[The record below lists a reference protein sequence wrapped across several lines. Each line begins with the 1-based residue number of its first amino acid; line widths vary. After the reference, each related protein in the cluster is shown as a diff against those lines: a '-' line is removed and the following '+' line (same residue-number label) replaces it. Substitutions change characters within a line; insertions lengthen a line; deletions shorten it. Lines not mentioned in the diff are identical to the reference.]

1 MTMGSEEAATAT
13 GEQFVPNQLAAL
25 VPSFDP
31 SKDSLE
37 IWSQK
42 VELLVNTWPPS
53 KLSEL
58 ATRLILN
65 CSGSAFQKLQLH
77 KDELIKNDPKAI
89 KALVAYLGGQWGKV
103 PLEKRFDAAEKALFR
118 CAQRPDETNDSYLA
132 RADVLWSELLSKNMA
147 LSELRA
153 YVVLRGSQLPAED
166 KKRVLV
172 ESGAE
177 NDAQLTLDRVSKAVR
192 MLGAGFFQ
200 EYAGLRKQ
208 KLKTYDHQV
217 LVAEDEETE
226 TGTFHAE
233 EEGPDETSYIEQLA
247 SEGDPDAVLIS
258 EYESAMTETI
268 QDDEELA
275 SCYNAYAEA
284 RYRLS
289 ERFRSRGF
297 WPIKGKGKSGKSK
310 SKGKFAKDRKSLQE
324 RILSSFCRKCG
335 QKGHWKSECP
345 NSAGSY
351 SSDGRSSSSHAP
363 TAAASYVDMP
373 MNSLPLEFMQLPTHQ
388 EESLDASCSHPVQD
402 IFVGISNAN
411 ITYGEDMGSRY
422 GDSYL
427 LRNRKS
433 HDEVQSCQQAISILQ
448 NRHHKSFGKNPL
460 LSSHAPESCLRQLNP
475 SERAQFHTDRFD
487 PDRSLPSVE
496 EAHFASHGSYGVV
509 DLGASKTV
517 IGSDS
522 LKELMKSLPPE
533 ILQHC
538 YRTPCV
544 IHFRFGNQGIL
555 SSEWAFVLPISKTL
569 HLKVA
574 VVKGSTPFL
583 LSNALL
589 RTIGAVIDTSRDVLW
604 CHRFNCA
611 VSLHLTNRGLFLLD
625 LKELLQKAWH
635 HGETGIGV
643 SKDDRSHV
651 RMSEPVQKKLFEC
664 AEPSKHQ
671 APETCHF
678 LDDSQNIKPGYSHEL
693 KCVNKGTI
701 ETVVGPSDSSTKESP
716 NPQILPQ
723 EQSSDPSFHPSVI
736 CNVAGRPPS
745 QSSDSSGT
753 PTDSRHATGR
763 HGGIAP
769 GVRPETCGQK
779 VPGHLGHRPGVDHLG
794 HIPLREEHKEGT
806 SDFHDVCREES
817 GRTRETRWHS
827 GENGHRSSADTSSS
841 NIDQAQ
847 GDDAPSQDQRC
858 FINSTADS
866 RDGRR
871 GLRPDRISG
880 VCGGPSSSNG
890 TSSRCGH
897 IAAKDASYGECSH
910 ADHEPPS
917 DPTVRAEG
925 SECFHL
931 TAGDVDQEF
940 DSPTQHFGNRLT
952 ERKRY
957 LQLVLKYSKELEEC
971 EKHVTRGQ
979 KKINALEVYS
989 GPQSQ
994 LTQQVNNVGLKGERF
1009 GYQQGDLKTQA
1020 GRYLLFTK
1028 IIEGQPEDVWYSPEC
1043 RPWSAWSF
1051 FNSSQSLEAWDRI
1064 HQERLEGLEQVALG
1078 TVIFRYQC
1086 KRHHHFHWEQPD
1098 RSLMFRLP
1106 MMQEVF
1112 AYTKMIE
1119 CDLCE
1124 VGDLKDPET
1133 QLPIKK
1139 SLLICTTSQR
1149 MYDMFHGRKC
1159 RHQHHHQPIE
1169 GSVKWKGER
1178 IARSR
1183 FTENYPRKF
1192 ARQIALLWKHPRVPR
1207 EKPFSDFALV
1217 TTRGDDAESPPSK
1230 RQRIRAAPPK
1240 APHLIDISEMPCVKR
1255 RKLEKQPDQ
1264 TSQHSEIVQQVF
1276 TDICRKVDE
1285 KTPRV
1290 GKRRFDS
1297 TDEIIQDLQKWFPE
1311 KQIKCAITC
1320 RGTDRLQ
1327 GPPANLNSSEAPWR
1341 KTIFVHRT
1349 TGKIL
1354 ITRDWE
1360 EWGVLPKRQLIRTG
1374 CPARLSITV
1383 FAHNPVATP
1392 QPEVPTVAPGP
1403 LPGDLIET
1411 PQNVPER
1418 VVCDVSSHHH
1428 GPRFQ
1433 NLSAQEREVLLRC
1446 HRNLGH
1452 PSADRLKTLLKQ
1464 QGFRPEAI
1472 EAIDDL
1478 RCSTCLE
1485 QQAPKISRP
1494 SALKEPLDFND
1505 KVSMDGVSWENKKGT
1520 VFHFYHV
1527 IDYSTSFHIAA
1538 IAPNRSTPSAVEFLG
1553 NHWISWAG
1561 PPIEL
1566 LVDSATE
1573 LNSHEMDHFCQRF
1586 NIRKSTTC
1594 PEAHW
1599 QNGRAERHGEVLQQ
1613 MLNKYQDDFEIN
1625 NYHDLQQAL
1634 WHCVHAKN
1642 ACSLRR
1648 GFAPE
1653 VLVLGK
1659 HTRLPGSLSGDSQ
1672 VSSHLLAESESQQG
1686 LLFRENLARREAARK
1701 AFWEADNHAAIR
1713 RAMLRRTRPNRGTY
1727 QAGEWVMMWKK
1738 VEPSKG
1744 QWIGPA
1750 RVVTQEGTH
1759 TVWST
1764 MSGRLY
1770 RCSPEQ
1776 IRPVSAFEA
1785 RQVPVET
1792 TSNPQSLLDQIKEVQ
1807 AQNNTEQFQ
1816 DLSGQA
1822 FPVPP
1827 GVSTPV
1833 EVIPNPTDTPE
1844 EESSQSLEEQGSEH
1858 QPDAEPNIPSSE
1870 VSINNP
1876 DPTDVPVPEDTDSEL
1891 VTQALYCQDQD
1902 VVSEPLTGVELAWR
1916 FEIAV
1921 GHQELINFQEG
1932 EDSADAFLVSS
1943 VKKQRVEVKLHEL
1956 SREEQQEM
1964 KIAKDTEIKN
1974 WISTNT
1980 VERLLRDKIDP
1991 SQIMKCRWIL
2001 TWKPLDEEA
2010 RKEAAD
2016 PSKTRKAKAR
2026 LVVLGFMDP
2035 NLDKLQRD
2043 SPTMSRLSRMM
2054 VLQLIASKAWTLFS
2068 FDIRT
2073 AFLQGQPQKDRLLA
2087 IEPVPELSQ
2096 ALKLKSNEICKLTKS
2111 AYGLVDAPFLWYQ
2124 ALRKKLL
2131 EIGFEESPFDPCV
2144 YLLRDPKTGLPEGIL
2159 GTHVDDGLGGG
2170 NSRFDAKIAELEAT
2184 FPFGSR
2190 RTGKFTFTGIDLQ
2203 QHADKSITMSQSAYI
2218 KNIAPIAITQDRR
2231 QKIDEVVTESE
2242 RQGLRALIG
2251 SIQYASVNTRP
2262 DLSSRLSF
2270 LQSSITKAKVSDL
2283 IEGNRVLHEAKK
2295 DHDLSITIRP
2305 IPCSDLRFLVFSDAS
2320 FSSQKVPDSH
2330 AGCII
2335 LATHKEIANNC
2346 KCPIS
2351 PLSWGSK
2358 KIQRVVVSTLAAE
2371 TMAMSSALDQLSW
2384 LKLCWGW
2391 MQDPCCNWKKPEEAL
2406 KELPQSYASA
2416 TYRAQQ
2422 LPESLAVTDC
2432 KSLFDL
2438 VTRAAPPNC
2447 QEFRTML
2454 HARSIKE
2461 LLSEGISM
2469 RWVHSGAQLAD
2480 SLTKVMETSF
2490 LKETLR
2496 QGTYKLHDEL
2506 EVLKARSNSR
2516 NRLKWLRGE
2525 GCSDSCMLQHY

>member
-1 MTMGSEEAATAT
+1 MSGSEGTATAT
-13 GEQFVPNQLAAL
+13 GEQFVPNQLATL

-42 VELLVNTWPPS
+42 VELLASTWPQS

-118 CAQRPDETNDSYLA
+118 CAQRPDESNDSYLA
-132 RADVLWSELLSKNMA
+132 RADVLWSELISKNMS

-153 YVVLRGSQLPAED
+153 YVVLRGSQLPGED

-177 NDAQLTLDRVSKAVR
+177 NDAQLTLDRVSKAIR

-208 KLKTYDHQV
+208 KLKTYDHEV
-217 LVAEDEETE
+217 MMAEDEETE
-226 TGTFHAE
+226 AGTFHTE
-233 EEGPDETSYIEQLA
+233 ENEIDETVYIDQLA

-268 QDDEELA
+268 QDDQELA

-297 WPIKGKGKSGKSK
+297 WPIKGKNKGGK
-310 SKGKFAKDRKSLQE
+310 SKGKGKFSKDRKSLEQ

-345 NSAGSY
+345 NAPGSF
-351 SSDGRSSSSHAP
+351 SNDGRSSSSRAP
-363 TAAASYVDMP
+363 TASVSYVDMP
-373 MNSLPLEFMQLPTHQ
+373 VDSLPMEFMNLPSHQ
-388 EESLDASCSHPVQD
+388 DESLDATCSHLVQE
-402 IFVGISNAN
+402 IFVGIGSDN
-411 ITYGEDMGSRY
+411 ITIGEKGKGRF
-422 GDSYL
+422 GDSNL
-427 LRNRKS
+427 LEGTGS
-433 HDEVQSCQQAISILQ
+433 ILSMSSCHQAIQVLQ
-448 NRHHKSFGKNPL
+448 NRHHKHTIGNHTV
-460 LSSHAPESCLRQLNP
+460 SSTEHDDIPRQP
-475 SERAQFHTDRFD
+475 SHSERAHPQVNRLATDCSNF
-487 PDRSLPSVE
+487 PVE

-517 IGSDS
+517 IGSDN
-522 LKELMKSLPPE
+522 LQELMKSLPAE
-533 ILQHC
+533 VLKHC

-544 IHFRFGNQGIL
+544 IHFRFGNQGML
-555 SSEWAFVLPISKTL
+555 SSEWAFVVPITKTL
-569 HLKVA
+569 HLKIA

-635 HGETGIGV
+635 HGENISLSPTSV
-643 SKDDRSHV
+643 TSSEARSNA
-651 RMSEPVQKKLFEC
+651 RSSESLENTADADKQPI
-664 AEPSKHQ
+664 PSYPH
-671 APETCHF
+671 EMCHF
-678 LDDSQNIKPGYSHEL
+678 LDNKPKVDNKNEVSHE
-693 KCVNKGTI
+693 
-701 ETVVGPSDSSTKESP
+701 SDQTACRSDKQVRSQITSELPHCDSTE
-716 NPQILPQ
+716 
-723 EQSSDPSFHPSVI
+723 I
-736 CNVAGRPPS
+736 CHVACRSTS
-745 QSSDSSGT
+745 QVANTSC
-753 PTDSRHATGR
+753 PTAASRHVP
-763 HGGIAP
+763 GGDGGALL
-769 GVRPETCGQK
+769 GVRSKASGQE
-779 VPGHLGHRPGVDHLG
+779 VQDHLG
-794 HIPLREEHKEGT
+794 NRPRVDHMGHGPLWQEHQAKSPTIP
-806 SDFHDVCREES
+806 DVCGEE
-817 GRTRETRWHS
+817 GAPARETRGHCGEDGSRSTAISSFSQHCQAQDDDASSQSQRS
-827 GENGHRSSADTSSS
+827 GLHQSSNHRDGRGGFRSDRVIGSSRGSPTSSS
-841 NIDQAQ
+841 TRRCDCPST
-847 GDDAPSQDQRC
+847 DAAYR
-858 FINSTADS
+858 
-866 RDGRR
+866 
-871 GLRPDRISG
+871 
-880 VCGGPSSSNG
+880 
-890 TSSRCGH
+890 
-897 IAAKDASYGECSH
+897 ECPH
-910 ADHEPPS
+910 ADHESHPEPAMR
-917 DPTVRAEG
+917 D
-925 SECFHL
+925 SETDCFHL
-931 TAGDVDQEF
+931 LAGDCDQ
-940 DSPTQHFGNRLT
+940 DYDTLGRKFGKQLT
-952 ERKRY
+952 ERSRY
-957 LQLVLKYSKELEEC
+957 QQLVQKYTDELEAC
-971 EKHVTRGQ
+971 VKQNSTIR
-979 KKINALEVYS
+979 KINSLEVFS

-994 LTQQVNNVGLKGERF
+994 LTQQVQNAGLKGDRF
-1009 GYQQGDLKTQA
+1009 GYQQGDLTTIE
-1020 GRYLLFTK
+1020 GRKLLFLK
-1028 IIEGQPEDVWYSPEC
+1028 IVEGQPDQLWYSPEC
-1043 RPWSAWSF
+1043 RPWSAWSS
-1051 FNSSQSLEAWDRI
+1051 FNSSVSLEAWDRI
-1064 HQERLEGLEQVALG
+1064 YQERLKGLEQVALG
-1078 TVIFRYQC
+1078 TVLFRYQC
-1086 KRHHHFHWEQPD
+1086 RQHHHFHWEQPD

-1133 QLPIKK
+1133 QCPIKK
-1139 SLLICTTSQR
+1139 GLLICATSQR
-1149 MYDMFHGRKC
+1149 LFDLLHGRKC

-1192 ARQIALLWKHPRVPR
+1192 ARQIARLWKQSSVPR
-1207 EKPFSDFALV
+1207 EKPFSDFVLV
-1217 TTRGDDAESPPSK
+1217 TTRSDDDPPPLK
-1230 RQRIRAAPPK
+1230 RARIRAAPAK
-1240 APHLIDISEMPCVKR
+1240 APHMIEVSELPSLKR
-1255 RKLEKQPDQ
+1255 RKLEKQPDNE
-1264 TSQHSEIVQQVF
+1264 SQQSEVAQQAF
-1276 TDICRKVDE
+1276 TEICRLADE

-1290 GKRRFDS
+1290 GKRRLG
-1297 TDEIIQDLQKWFPE
+1297 THDEILQKIQKWLPD
-1311 KQIKCAITC
+1311 KQIYCGLTC

-1327 GPPANLNSSEAPWR
+1327 APPVDLNPAEAPWR

-1349 TGKIL
+1349 SGKIL
-1354 ITRDWE
+1354 ITKEWE
-1360 EWGVLPKRQLIRTG
+1360 EWGTLPKRQLIRAG
-1374 CPARLSITV
+1374 CPSRLSITV
-1383 FAHNPVATP
+1383 YAHNPIEVQRPEIPSTSSTGQSAVGTMP
-1392 QPEVPTVAPGP
+1392 DNPENLNQPTGEQR
-1403 LPGDLIET
+1403 I
-1411 PQNVPER
+1411 
-1418 VVCDVSSHHH
+1418 VCDLESHQH
-1428 GPRFQ
+1428 GPKFLQ
-1433 NLSAQEREVLLRC
+1433 LSPQEREVLLRC
-1446 HRNLGH
+1446 HKNLGH

-1472 EAIDDL
+1472 DAIDDL
-1478 RCSTCLE
+1478 RCSNCQE

-1494 SALKEPLDFND
+1494 AAIKEPLDFND
-1505 KVSMDGVSWENKKGT
+1505 KISMDGIAWKSKGGT
-1520 VFHFYHV
+1520 TFHFYHV
-1527 IDYSTSFHIAA
+1527 IDYSTSFHVAA
-1538 IAPNRSTPSAVEFLG
+1538 IAPNRSSNSVIEFLG
-1553 NHWISWAG
+1553 NQWIAWAG
-1561 PPIEL
+1561 PPVEL

-1573 LNSHEMDHFCQRF
+1573 FNSHEMDSFCQSF
-1586 NIRKSTTC
+1586 NICKSTTC

-1599 QNGRAERHGEVLQQ
+1599 QNGRIERHGEVLQQ
-1613 MLNKYQDDFEIN
+1613 MLNKYQEEIEISS
-1625 NYHDLQQAL
+1625 YQDLQQAL

-1672 VSSHLLAESESQQG
+1672 VTSHLLAESESQQG
-1686 LLFRENLARREAARK
+1686 IQFRENLARREAARK
-1701 AFWEADNHAAIR
+1701 AFWEADNHAAVR
-1713 RAMLRRTRPNRGTY
+1713 RALLRRTRPNRGTY

-1738 VEPSKG
+1738 IDPSKG
-1744 QWIGPA
+1744 NWIGPA
-1750 RVVTQEGTH
+1750 RTITQEGTH
-1759 TVWST
+1759 TVWCT

-1785 RQVPVET
+1785 RQVSESTAPFVA
-1792 TSNPQSLLDQIKEVQ
+1792 QSLLNQIKEVQ
-1807 AQNNTEQFQ
+1807 AQGNTEQFQ
-1816 DLSGQA
+1816 DLSSESVSA
-1822 FPVPP
+1822 PHPSESSP
-1827 GVSTPV
+1827 GV
-1833 EVIPNPTDTPE
+1833 VIVPTDSTTGHPE
-1844 EESSQSLEEQGSEH
+1844 MNPVGEEIDSEI
-1858 QPDAEPNIPSSE
+1858 QPDAEPFVPSNEGSDH
-1870 VSINNP
+1870 NP
-1876 DPTDVPVPEDTDSEL
+1876 DPIDVPIPEETDSEL
-1891 VTQALYCQDQD
+1891 VTHALYCQDLD
-1902 VVSEPLTGVELAWR
+1902 AAVEQPSGPDLAWR
-1916 FEIAV
+1916 FELTV
-1921 GHQELINFQEG
+1921 GYQELNQFQEG
-1932 EDSADAFLVSS
+1932 EESADAFLVSS

-1956 SREEQQEM
+1956 TKGEQQEM
-1964 KIAKDTEIKN
+1964 KIAKETEIKN
-1974 WISTNT
+1974 WISTKT
-1980 VERLLRDKIDP
+1980 VEKLLRDKIDP
-1991 SQIMKCRWIL
+1991 KQIMKCRWIL

-2010 RKEAAD
+2010 RRESTD
-2016 PSKTRKAKAR
+2016 PLKTRKAKAR

-2054 VLQLIASKAWTLFS
+2054 VLQLISSKAWSLFS

-2087 IEPVPELSQ
+2087 IEPVPELAQ
-2096 ALKLKSNEICKLTKS
+2096 ALSLKSNEICKLTKS

-2124 ALRKKLL
+2124 ALRKRLL

-2144 YLLRDPKTGLPEGIL
+2144 YVLRDPKTGAPEGIL

-2170 NSRFDAKIAELEAT
+2170 NSRFDSKIAELEAT

-2190 RTGKFTFTGIDLQ
+2190 QTGKFTFTGIDLQ
-2203 QHADKSITMSQSAYI
+2203 QHADKSISMSQSAYV
-2218 KNIAPIAITQDRR
+2218 KNISPISITTDRR
-2231 QKIDEVVTESE
+2231 KQVEEPVTESE
-2242 RQGLRALIG
+2242 RQALRALVG

-2270 LQSSITKAKVSDL
+2270 LQSTITRAKVSDL

-2295 DHDLSITIRP
+2295 DHDLMITIRP
-2305 IPCSDLRFLVFSDAS
+2305 IPCSDLRFLCFSDAS
-2320 FSSQKVPDSH
+2320 FSSGKVPDSH
-2330 AGCII
+2330 AGSII
-2335 LATHKEIANNC
+2335 LATHKEIAQNC
-2346 KCPIS
+2346 NCSIS

-2391 MQDPCCNWKKPEEAL
+2391 LLDPRCNWKCPEEAL

-2422 LPESLAVTDC
+2422 LPDSLAVTDC
-2432 KSLFDL
+2432 KSLYDL

-2490 LKETLR
+2490 LKATIR
-2496 QGTYKLHDEL
+2496 QGQYKLHDEL

-2516 NRLKWLRGE
+2516 NRLKWLRGD
-2525 GCSDSCMLQHY
+2525 GCSDNCMLLCE